1 MSCGRIENKILAYID
16 GRLKANEHAEMEK
29 HLAACAACS
38 LRVNEFRAVGD
49 LLGELPMIEPSPAF
63 DVRVRA
69 LVAAEPVKQSW
80 WAWLKPSA
88 RPVFA
93 AAMLVVAMVWLGG
106 RTPQPSTNVAVNDTQ
121 QIEQDLPVLENY
133 DVLSSFEPLADLS
146 QGAQADDD
154 NSTQQ
159 DSDTDPQTM

>member
-1 MSCGRIENKILAYID
+1 MSCGRMENKILAYID
-16 GRLKANEHAEMEK
+16 GRLKASEHAEMEK
-29 HLAACAACS
+29 HLAACPACS

-49 LLGELPMIEPSPAF
+49 LLGELPMIEPSAAF

-93 AAMLVVAMVWLGG
+93 AALLVVAVVWLGG
-106 RTPQPSTNVAVNDTQ
+106 RPPQPDVSQVAKQ
-121 QIEQDLPVLENY
+121 EAQIEQDLPVLENY

-154 NSTQQ
+154 NSTQ